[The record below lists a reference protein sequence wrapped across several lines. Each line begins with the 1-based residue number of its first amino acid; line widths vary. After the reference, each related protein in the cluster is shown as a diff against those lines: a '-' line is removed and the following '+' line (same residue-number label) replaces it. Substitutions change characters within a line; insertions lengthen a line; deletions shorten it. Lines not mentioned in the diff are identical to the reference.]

1 MIIPHSSGTTRS
13 VGLLSL
19 AVLSFGLNRTFG
31 SEAISPEHL
40 DFFEK
45 KIRPVLVEHC
55 YECHDAGQGKI
66 KGGLALTSKNAI
78 AHGGDSGPMLTT
90 GDPETSLLIKAVRY
104 KDRDFQM
111 PPRSPL
117 PTEAVRDLEK
127 WITMG
132 APDPRN
138 EEVVAKTSS
147 GGMSPEEGRNFWS
160 FQKRSEISLPSLP
173 SDPPVT
179 NPVDAFIRFA
189 QREKGLTPSLPAE
202 KEAWIRRVTFDLTG
216 LPPTPEEVDVFL
228 KDTSPEAREKT
239 VDRLL
244 DSPHYGV
251 RWGRHW
257 LDVARY
263 ADSNGLDENLAFGN
277 AWRYR
282 DYVFKAFNED
292 KPFDR
297 FLIEQLAGDLL
308 PGRNEET
315 LVATGFLAL
324 GARVLAEPDRAKL
337 EMDVIDEQLD
347 TLGKTFLGLT
357 LGCARCHD
365 HKFDPILQS
374 DYYSLAAI
382 FRNTSNFDETK
393 TGAIHHWFEH
403 KLEDHGTAAELKD
416 WDKKIEEARKA
427 ASGFKSK
434 TEGEIR
440 GKARAKAVDYLVAAV
455 GFDPD
460 TSLDRVEEIAADFD
474 LHPRILYHTRRHLGV
489 NRDAPVFKAWWEYQ
503 AKGDLEGL
511 RAFYEDKFEKAVLLF
526 SDLQKKDPKIA
537 VLPDADLEVYRA
549 ELFDNAGF
557 LAVPAKPEHA
567 FDEIALAEYDRLEE
581 EARVLE
587 SAAPDHPA
595 AMGVADVPKIVDT
608 LPIHIRGSHLNLGDS
623 VPRAFPAVFS
633 SGEAAFPE
641 KASGRL
647 ELAKWM
653 ADPDHPLTARVI
665 VNRVWRWHFGQGL
678 VGSMENF
685 GPLGETPSHPELLD
699 WLANW
704 FVDEGWSIKKLNRLI
719 LLSETYGMS
728 STPAG
733 ERYAEIDPENRFLS
747 FFPIRRLEAEEVRD
761 AILAVSGRLDGEQGG
776 KTIPLRNRQMV
787 FNHTS
792 KDHTSYDSLRRTA
805 YLPVVR
811 NNLYD
816 WLQLFDFPDPTM
828 PTGHRVSTTIAP
840 QALIM
845 LNAPLAIDSSAAFA
859 RRLLSSA
866 GNDDD
871 RIHLAW
877 QLAFGR
883 SPSAAEAESASS
895 FLVSSADLEERWT
908 LFCHSLFA
916 SNQFIYL
923 N

>member
-1 MIIPHSSGTTRS
+1 MIPALSSFRNCS
-13 VGLLSL
+13 VPKLSL
-19 AVLSFGLNRTFG
+19 AVLSLGLVAPCRG
-31 SEAISPEHL
+31 ESVAPDHL

-45 KIRPVLVEHC
+45 KIRPILVENC
-55 YECHDAGQGKI
+55 YECHDAAAGKI
-66 KGGLALTSKNAI
+66 KGGLALTSAKAM
-78 AHGGDSGPMLTT
+78 ARGGDSGAVITT
-90 GDPETSLLIKAVRY
+90 GDPETSLLIKAIRY
-104 KDRDFQM
+104 TDREFQM

-117 PTEAVRDLEK
+117 SPEAVRDLEQ
-127 WITMG
+127 WIAMG

-138 EEVVAKTSS
+138 EETLSTKTS
-147 GGMSPEEGRNFWS
+147 GGMSPEEGRHFWS
-160 FQKRSEISLPSLP
+160 FRERNEI
-173 SDPPVT
+173 PVPEIDESHSPA
-179 NPVDAFIRFA
+179 NPVDRFVLA
-189 QREKGLTPSLPAE
+189 AIQKKGLSPVQPTT
-202 KEAWIRRVTFDLTG
+202 KESWLRRVTFDLTG
-216 LPPTPEEVDVFL
+216 LPPTPEEVEAFV
-228 KDTSPEAREKT
+228 KDTSPGARSLVVE
-239 VDRLL
+239 RLL
-244 DSPHYGV
+244 ASPHYGV

-263 ADSNGLDENLAFGN
+263 ADSNGLDENLTFGH

-282 DYVFKAFNED
+282 DYVMKAFNED

-308 PGRNEET
+308 PDKNEET

-324 GARVLAEPDRAKL
+324 GARVLAEQDKEKL

-347 TLGKTFLGLT
+347 TLGKAFLGLT

-382 FRNTSNFDETK
+382 FRNTSNFDTTS

-403 KLEDHGTAAELKD
+403 RIAAPE
-416 WDKKIEEARKA
+416 KA
-427 ASGFKSK
+427 AGLKEWDDKIAAAKKAAASFKSK

-440 GKARAKAVDYLVAAV
+440 GVARSKAVDYLVAAMH
-455 GFDPD
+455 FDPD
-460 TSLDRVEEIAADFD
+460 TSLDRVIEIAGELD
-474 LHPRILYHTRRHLGV
+474 LHPRILYHTRRHIEV
-489 NRDAPVFKAWWEYQ
+489 NRDADVFKPWWQYQ
-503 AKGDLEGL
+503 ADNDSAGL
-511 RAFYEDKFEKAVLLF
+511 RTFYDGKFEAAVLLF
-526 SDLQKKDPKIA
+526 AGLQKKDPKVA
-537 VLPDADLEVYRA
+537 ALPDADLETYRA
-549 ELFDNAGF
+549 ELFNNAGF

-567 FDEIALAEYDRLEE
+567 FEASALAEYNRLEE
-581 EARVLE
+581 EARILE

-595 AMGVADVPKIVDT
+595 AMGVADVAKIVGT
-608 LPIHIRGSHLNLGDS
+608 LPIHIRGNHLNLGEP
-623 VPRAFPAVFS
+623 VPRAVPAVF
-633 SGEAAFPE
+633 GAANTTFPE

-647 ELAKWM
+647 ELAEWM
-653 ADPDHPLTARVI
+653 ADPAHPLTARVI

-678 VGSMENF
+678 VGSTENF
-685 GPLGETPSHPELLD
+685 GVIGDQPSHPGLLD
-699 WLANW
+699 WLSNW
-704 FVDEGWSIKKLNRLI
+704 FVAEGWSIKKLNRLI
-719 LLSETYGMS
+719 LLSETYGRS
-728 STPAG
+728 STPADDAHT
-733 ERYAEIDPENRFLS
+733 ELDPDNRLLS
-747 FFPIRRLEAEEVRD
+747 FFPMRRLEAEEVRD
-761 AILAVSGRLDGEQGG
+761 SILAVSGRLDKEFGG

-845 LNAPLAIDSSAAFA
+845 LNAPLAIDSAAAFA
-859 RRLLSSA
+859 RRLLSGGGTDA
-866 GNDDD
+866 D
-871 RIHLAW
+871 RINLAW
-877 QLAFGR
+877 RLAFGR
-883 SPSAAEAESASS
+883 IPSDQEAKAASG
-895 FLVSSADLEERWT
+895 FLLSTANREDRWT

-916 SNQFIYL
+916 SNHFIYL

>member
-1 MIIPHSSGTTRS
+1 MIIPHISGTTRS
-13 VGLLSL
+13 VGQLSLALLSL
-19 AVLSFGLNRTFG
+19 GLDF
-31 SEAISPEHL
+31 SIAAEAISPEHL

-45 KIRPVLVEHC
+45 KIRPILVEHC

-78 AHGGDSGPMLTT
+78 SHGGDSGPLLTT

-117 PTEAVRDLEK
+117 PEEAVRDLEK
-127 WITMG
+127 WIAIG

-138 EEVVAKTSS
+138 EEVIAKTSS
-147 GGMSPEEGRNFWS
+147 GGMSPEEGKNFWS
-160 FQKRSEISLPSLP
+160 FQKRRAVPLPS
-173 SDPPVT
+173 SVKGT
-179 NPVDAFIRFA
+179 SAENPVDEFIRLS
-189 QREKGLTPSLPAE
+189 QEEMGLSPAAPAA
-202 KEAWIRRVTFDLTG
+202 KEVWLRRVTFDLTG
-216 LPPTPEEVDVFL
+216 LPPTPEEVNAFL
-228 KDTSPEAREKT
+228 KDTNPDAREKT

-244 DSPHYGV
+244 ASPHYGT

-282 DYVFKAFNED
+282 DYVFNAFNND

-297 FLIEQLAGDLL
+297 FLIEQIAGDLL
-308 PGRNEET
+308 PDRTEET

-324 GARVLAEPDRAKL
+324 GARVLAEPDREKL

-393 TGAIHHWFEH
+393 TGAIHHWYEH
-403 KLEDHGTAAELKD
+403 KLEDPESSAGLKE
-416 WDKKIEEARKA
+416 WDKKIEDARKA
-427 ASGFKSK
+427 ASTFKSK

-455 GFDPD
+455 GFDPE
-460 TSLDRVEEIAADFD
+460 TSLDRVEEIAAEFD
-474 LHPRILYHTRRHLGV
+474 LHPRILYHTRRHLDV
-489 NRDAPVFKAWWEYQ
+489 NRDAPVFKAWWECQ
-503 AKGDLEGL
+503 ANGNLDAL
-511 RAFYEDKFEKAVLLF
+511 RAFYDEKFEKAVLMF
-526 SDLQKKDPKIA
+526 SDLQKKDPKLTT
-537 VLPDADLEVYRA
+537 LPDADLEIYRA
-549 ELFDNAGF
+549 ELFDKAGF

-567 FDEIALAEYDRLEE
+567 FDESSLVEYNRLEE
-581 EARVLE
+581 EARLLE
-587 SAAPDHPA
+587 SSAPDHPA
-595 AMGVADVPKIVDT
+595 AMGAADAPKIVDA
-608 LPIHIRGSHLNLGDS
+608 LPIHIRGSHLNLGDPVS
-623 VPRAFPAVFS
+623 RAFPVVFS
-633 SGEAAFPE
+633 PGETTFPE

-653 ADPDHPLTARVI
+653 ADPAHPLTARVI
-665 VNRVWRWHFGQGL
+665 VNRIWRWHFGQGL
-678 VGSMENF
+678 VASTENF
-685 GPLGETPSHPELLD
+685 GPLGEKPSHPELLD

-704 FVDEGWSIKKLNRLI
+704 FVEQGWSIKKLNRLI
-719 LLSETYGMS
+719 LLSETYGRC
-728 STPAG
+728 STPSG
-733 ERYAEIDPENRFLS
+733 EQHAEIDPDNRLLS
-747 FFPIRRLEAEEVRD
+747 YFPIRRLEAEELRD
-761 AILAVSGRLDGEQGG
+761 AILAVSGRLDPEQGG

-845 LNAPLAIDSSAAFA
+845 LNSALAIDSSAAFA
-859 RRLLSSA
+859 RRLLSNA
-866 GNDDD
+866 ANDEA
-871 RIHLAW
+871 RIRLAW

-883 SPSAAEAESASS
+883 TPSTEETESAIG
-895 FLVSSADLEERWT
+895 FLVASADLEERWT